1 MLFFFFFNSLKT
13 SLQHIQGQSLVSTL
27 CGAFSV
33 SNKHTTLAVEITSS
47 TVLIMLMLTA
57 AIGFSNFPSLKSDGV
72 QLKIPTFNLE
82 LNLPL
87 GLGLKSINND
97 DLDCLVK

>member
-1 MLFFFFFNSLKT
+1 MF
-13 SLQHIQGQSLVSTL
+13 
-27 CGAFSV
+27 
-33 SNKHTTLAVEITSS
+33 
-47 TVLIMLMLTA
+47 MLTA
-57 AIGFSNFPSLKSDGV
+57 AIGCSNFPSLKSDGV